1 MLIDITPVVVY
12 LQILLGGYNW
22 DANLNI
28 AKSLINMRGGPAVLL
43 ARSLEP
49 KLGAISGVSR
59 ARLFV
64 EIVSIYDIFGKAFAG
79 GTADWTLTKSNPRLS
94 GHWSGAHASVSADT
108 FLVVRL
114 ILNKFIL
121 F

>member
-1 MLIDITPVVVY
+1 MAY
-12 LQILLGGYNW
+12 SQILLGGYNW

-64 EIVSIYDIFGKAFAG
+64 EIVSVYDIFGETFAG
-79 GTADWTLTKSNPRLS
+79 SMEG
-94 GHWSGAHASVSADT
+94 
-108 FLVVRL
+108 
-114 ILNKFIL
+114 
-121 F
+121 